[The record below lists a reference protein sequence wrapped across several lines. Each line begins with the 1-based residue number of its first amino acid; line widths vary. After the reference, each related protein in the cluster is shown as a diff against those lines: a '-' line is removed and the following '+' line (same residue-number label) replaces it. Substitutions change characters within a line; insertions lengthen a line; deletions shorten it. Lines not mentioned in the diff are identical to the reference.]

1 MKLKLKVN
9 WHQYFEKLVTFVP
22 ENIHHVEV
30 VLNDVFVVD
39 TYDIF
44 DEDFR
49 GDNNVRKLD
58 RETWVI
64 WPHDTG

>member
-1 MKLKLKVN
+1 
-9 WHQYFEKLVTFVP
+9 VP
-22 ENIHHVEV
+22 QNIRYIEV
-30 VLNDVFVVD
+30 VFNDVFGVD
-39 TYDIF
+39 KYDIF
-44 DEDFR
+44 VEDLI